1 MITELEKDADI
12 KKRIAAVIKESGKN
26 KSQFAR
32 DMGVTPNYLATVL
45 TNPSKGLSA
54 TMLKALA
61 NMGINVNWIIT
72 GNGNKWA
79 NNSGED
85 WKIKATKAE
94 ADVARL
100 TQDMDRAHILIKNI
114 AEKLVTRMD
123 AMDAET
129 PDPKMAELFGN
140 QTIKET

>member
-1 MITELEKDADI
+1 MIIDSEKDADI

-61 NMGINVNWIIT
+61 NMGVNVNWVIT
-72 GNGNKWA
+72 GNGEQWA
-79 NNSGED
+79 NNSGSD
-85 WKIKATKAE
+85 WKIKAQRAE
-94 ADVARL
+94 ADVVRL
-100 TQDMDRAHILIKNI
+100 TLDRAHILIKNI

>member
-1 MITELEKDADI
+1 
-12 KKRIAAVIKESGKN
+12 
-26 KSQFAR
+26 
-32 DMGVTPNYLATVL
+32 MGV
-45 TNPSKGLSA
+45 
-54 TMLKALA
+54 
-61 NMGINVNWIIT
+61 NVNWIIT

-123 AMDAET
+123 AET